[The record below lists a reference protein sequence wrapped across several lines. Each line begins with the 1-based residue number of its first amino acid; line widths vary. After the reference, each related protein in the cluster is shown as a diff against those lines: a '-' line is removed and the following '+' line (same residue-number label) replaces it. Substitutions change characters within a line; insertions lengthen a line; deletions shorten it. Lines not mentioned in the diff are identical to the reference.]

1 MSETVQAWVGAIAIL
16 KRYRYALH
24 IIGLVE

>member
-1 MSETVQAWVGAIAIL
+1 MSETVQAWVGVTAIL
-16 KRYRYALH
+16 RRYRYALH